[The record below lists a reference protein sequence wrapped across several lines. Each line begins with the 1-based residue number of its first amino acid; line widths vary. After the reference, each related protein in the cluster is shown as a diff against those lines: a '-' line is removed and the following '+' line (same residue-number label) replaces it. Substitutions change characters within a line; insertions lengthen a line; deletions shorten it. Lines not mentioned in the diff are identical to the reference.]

1 MRGPR
6 GERHAFMQAKRC
18 VSALQCRQSSASTA
32 SCPRQRQFAVAQTSQ
47 KGDPG
52 LKIAGNPA
60 NVGPMRRAAQWDGVF
75 PLKLPPGPL
84 AEMRPGAVPWSILWL
99 QPHELAGAVQYV
111 RQHRTNSAPFDVI
124 ASGATPLG
132 DQTKGKEIV
141 SAFREA
147 GATWWLEWLD
157 EQRGTFAQMRE
168 HIRKG
173 PPNVG

>member
-1 MRGPR
+1 
-6 GERHAFMQAKRC
+6 
-18 VSALQCRQSSASTA
+18 
-32 SCPRQRQFAVAQTSQ
+32 
-47 KGDPG
+47 
-52 LKIAGNPA
+52 
-60 NVGPMRRAAQWDGVF
+60 
-75 PLKLPPGPL
+75 
-84 AEMRPGAVPWSILWL
+84 
-99 QPHELAGAVQYV
+99 V

-132 DQTKGKEIV
+132 DQTEGKEIV

-147 GATWWLEWLD
+147 GAMWWLEWLD